1 LDLLK
6 YLYWYHFNITKP
18 LMKQNNVEFKVK
30 FISDELKI
38 KVILISFLE
47 LWMVD
52 ILYCILYFFH

>member
-1 LDLLK
+1 
-6 YLYWYHFNITKP
+6 
-18 LMKQNNVEFKVK
+18 MKQNNVEFKVK